1 MQETEDGFKAELGLR
16 PGDSVRIPLGQGL
29 REVRIKFVGLRDGD
43 EKKMKGWK
51 KRWQKRL
58 CRVLCDVCQGDGNL
72 DMTKISDRFFK
83 LTKTGDR
90 FIKVKVDADETFVR
104 KYLEGHEIRFKVE
117 LRTRGSR
124 VMVINYGIILRSS
137 RYRRSFSDEYFAIP
151 REELLPKYRQHK
163 HGQCMT
169 GTGPVAWAEILGY
182 LDNVART
189 RNSSYQ

>member
-1 MQETEDGFKAELGLR
+1 MRETEDGFKAELGLR

-58 CRVLCDVCQGDGNL
+58 CRVLYDVCQGDGNL

-104 KYLEGHEIRFKVE
+104 KYLDGHEIRFKVE

-169 GTGPVAWAEILGY
+169 GTGPVAWAKILGY

-189 RNSSYQ
+189 HNSSYQ